1 MPLGMLL
8 FVAFINVR
16 TALSKMI
23 AWTFRF
29 KILDNTIYINSLLVR
44 VSCVSDNLIG
54 QLKLPITELIKIT
67 IATITYPEKKNR
79 EISKLGEF
87 LLLTISLAEM
97 FVLIVL
103 FLFFRKL

>member
-29 KILDNTIYINSLLVR
+29 KILDNTIYINSLLAR

-54 QLKLPITELIKIT
+54 HL
-67 IATITYPEKKNR
+67 
-79 EISKLGEF
+79 
-87 LLLTISLAEM
+87 
-97 FVLIVL
+97 
-103 FLFFRKL
+103 